1 MLKRARGI
9 NQYGSLR
16 LSISLDNLVLLT
28 ELIKLYIKA
37 YLQKKFETICTI
49 FINNGACSACN
60 VAIVIQGN
68 CVVHDCISQFLF
80 FMSEVQLPQTT
91 CEGYFE

>member
-37 YLQKKFETICTI
+37 YLQKKFETIYTI
-49 FINNGACSACN
+49 FINNGDVWLVEVTC
-60 VAIVIQGN
+60 Q
-68 CVVHDCISQFLF
+68 LF
-80 FMSEVQLPQTT
+80 RLQCGHCDSR
-91 CEGYFE
+91 

>member
-16 LSISLDNLVLLT
+16 LSISLDDLVLLT

-37 YLQKKFETICTI
+37 YLQKTFETIYTI
-49 FINNGACSACN
+49 FINNGDVWLVDVTC
-60 VAIVIQGN
+60 Q
-68 CVVHDCISQFLF
+68 LF
-80 FMSEVQLPQTT
+80 RLQCGHCDSR
-91 CEGYFE
+91 

>member
-37 YLQKKFETICTI
+37 YLQKTFETIYTI
-49 FINNGACSACN
+49 FINNGD
-60 VAIVIQGN
+60 VWLVEVTRQ
-68 CVVHDCISQFLF
+68 LF
-80 FMSEVQLPQTT
+80 RLQCGHCDSR
-91 CEGYFE
+91 